1 MDDQNSTNEKISIRK
16 ESKSTFNRI
25 INIIEVAIAIFFIYV
40 FLFGSDSLIITDL
53 IAKLNGNDY
62 IDNPYLE
69 MVLNHKPFDEGE
81 SYYSAF
87 SRTFDDNEW
96 TYFKSNNGQRIVQVI
111 STYKDILNDKM
122 ITQFAISPTD
132 EKGYFLIEPYA
143 MRVSGRDLT
152 EYEMNLVLAA
162 VFDNEV
168 VNALGELFLYSS
180 FY

>member
-1 MDDQNSTNEKISIRK
+1 M
-16 ESKSTFNRI
+16 
-25 INIIEVAIAIFFIYV
+25 INIVLYEPEIPQNTGNIMRTCAGTGAR
-40 FLFGSDSLIITDL
+40 LHLI
-53 IAKLNGNDY
+53 
-62 IDNPYLE
+62 
-69 MVLNHKPFDEGE
+69 KPFG
-81 SYYSAF
+81 F
-87 SRTFDDNEW
+87 L
-96 TYFKSNNGQRIVQVI
+96 
-111 STYKDILNDKM
+111 LNDKM